1 MNRSTRIFVAA
12 LLAALVAGLPT
23 APHAQDKAQDKA
35 QNAAQDLEQSQD
47 ELTWYAVEVIVFE
60 RTSEIGR
67 NAESWPLDPGLPD
80 VAGAVEISAEGIS
93 PALPASD
100 PAAPPL
106 GTAGEPSATSTTK
119 VQNPMPRAFQRIPPS
134 QYRLTEAWKRL
145 DKSSAYRPLLHL
157 AWIQPGYSS
166 ENARRVHLRNDNAA
180 LGAVS
185 TVTGEVTEALPA
197 LGEPA
202 NAPTLSSPVRVARDR
217 SKSAIDGT
225 LRVHRARY
233 LHVQADLLYYRP
245 LASDANA
252 PMASAD
258 GISTAALPNSPDT
271 ALIEQLLAEDD
282 ATPRLFRLS
291 ETRRMRSRELHY
303 LDHPLFGA
311 LVEIWPI
318 ELPETPLTPTQTP
331 PAAQGDVSTNQGD
344 NAAQPPPAPVAPA
357 QGASGG

>member
-1 MNRSTRIFVAA
+1 MAAMNRSTRIFVAA
-12 LLAALVAGLPT
+12 LAALVAGLPT
-23 APHAQDKAQDKA
+23 AAHAQDKAQDKA
-35 QNAAQDLEQSQD
+35 QSASQNLEQSQS

-67 NAESWPLDPGLPD
+67 SAESWPLDPGLPD

-100 PAAPPL
+100 PAAPTSD
-106 GTAGEPSATSTTK
+106 TAGEPPATSAME
-119 VQNPMPRAFQRIPPS
+119 VQSAMPRAFRRIPPS

-145 DKSSAYRPLLHL
+145 DKSTAYRPLLRL
-157 AWIQPGYSS
+157 GWIQPGYSA

-185 TVTGEVTEALPA
+185 TVTGELPEALPA

-245 LASDANA
+245 LANA
-252 PMASAD
+252 PMASGD
-258 GISTAALPNSPDT
+258 GVATAALPNSPDT

-303 LDHPLFGA
+303 LDHPLFGV

-318 ELPETPLTPTQTP
+318 ELPETPVTPTQTP
-331 PAAQGDVSTNQGD
+331 PAAQGDVSTDQGD
-344 NAAQPPPAPVAPA
+344 KAAQPAPVPVAPA